1 MPLWLSIHQSD
12 PEEKSMK
19 GRVTTNRL
27 WWENYP
33 KYNSK
38 HQSPEIWL
46 AHSTTAEHVKTNF
59 YFIGLSRSTSSNTD
73 KATCSYKASGKNTSM
88 TETVLSLGVYKSL
101 VLYLMRIQT
110 GRIQD
115 SFHYCASVCPIKA
128 RHDEGQEGKVNSSFP
143 QKLLT
148 VNSVIPYIKKSQSV
162 QLLHFKMMVLP
173 TGIKGQGNPST
184 KQR

>member
-1 MPLWLSIHQSD
+1 
-12 PEEKSMK
+12 
-19 GRVTTNRL
+19 
-27 WWENYP
+27 
-33 KYNSK
+33 
-38 HQSPEIWL
+38 
-46 AHSTTAEHVKTNF
+46 
-59 YFIGLSRSTSSNTD
+59 
-73 KATCSYKASGKNTSM
+73 M

-110 GRIQD
+110 GHIQD

-162 QLLHFKMMVLP
+162 QLLQFKMMVLP